1 MEYVTELGLDSG
13 LTAVVGAGGKKSTL
27 YTVGAELDRG
37 VVTTAV
43 RIPRFDEHVAE
54 LHETTDPVSTLGAV
68 EEWPVGLVPGFEEA
82 RYLGYDLE
90 TIEEIAASPIPEAV
104 LVKAD
109 GARNREFKAPG
120 EDEPRIPPGADR
132 VLGLVSTHVVGKP
145 LTEEYV
151 HRPERVTALTGLER
165 GERISVEDVATVL
178 ASPEGTEKH
187 VPESAEYVP
196 VLNKVD
202 DDSDRETARAIAD
215 RVLERSRAERV
226 ALARLIDPAE
236 PLVEIQE

>member
-1 MEYVTELGLDSG
+1 MDYVTELGLDSG

-27 YTVGAELDRG
+27 YTVGNELDRA

-54 LHETTDPVSTLGAV
+54 LYETADPVSTLDSV
-68 EEWPVGLVPGFEEA
+68 REWPVGLVPGFEEA
-82 RYLGYDLE
+82 RYLGYDLA
-90 TIEEIAASPIPEAV
+90 TIEAIAESPVPEAV

-120 EDEPRIPPGADR
+120 EDEPRIPSGADR
-132 VLGLVSTHVVGKP
+132 VLGLLSTHVVGKP

-151 HRPERVTALTGLER
+151 HRPERVGALTGLEN
-165 GERISVEDVATVL
+165 GEEIGIDDVATVL
-178 ASPEGTEKH
+178 SSPQGTEKH
-187 VPESAEYVP
+187 VPETAEYIP

-202 DDSDRETARAIAD
+202 DESDRETAREIAD
-215 RVLERSRAERV
+215 QVLESSRAERV
-226 ALARLIDPAE
+226 ALTRLIDPDE
-236 PLVEIQE
+236 PLVEIRE

>member
-1 MEYVTELGLDSG
+1 MEYVSELGLDSG
-13 LTAVVGAGGKKSTL
+13 LTAAVGAGGKKSTL
-27 YTVGAELDRG
+27 YTVGNELDRG

-54 LHETTDPVSTLGAV
+54 LHETTDPVSTLESV

-82 RYLGYDLE
+82 RYLGYDLD
-90 TIEEIAASPIPEAV
+90 TIEQIAASPIPEAV

-151 HRPERVTALTGLER
+151 HRPERVTELTGLER
-165 GERISVEDVATVL
+165 GETIGVEDVATVL
-178 ASPEGTEKH
+178 ASSEGTEKH

-202 DDSDRETARAIAD
+202 DEDDRETARAIAD
-215 RVLERSRAERV
+215 RVLEASRAERV
-226 ALARLIDPAE
+226 VLARLIDPAE
-236 PLVEIQE
+236 PLVEIRR